1 MLWINARR
9 RRVSIFLAQL
19 LLMNNF
25 AAWSVPRASSGHK
38 ILAWF
43 LSGLSIKPAHCRAM
57 AQGLHPVAGGRHT
70 GETEESHTSHPD
82 RDQRVP

>member
-1 MLWINARR
+1 MPWINARR

-57 AQGLHPVAGGRHT
+57 AQGLHLVSGSRHT
-70 GETEESHTSHPD
+70 GETEESHKLHPD

>member
-9 RRVSIFLAQL
+9 RRVSIFLVQL

-25 AAWSVPRASSGHK
+25 AAWSVLRASSGHK